1 MDPVRLIQALLFNIM
16 NYTIVRTKRTRKLLL
31 LHLSMQ
37 KDVEELA
44 KAMERS
50 EFAQY
55 ALPTQVFFR
64 AAQIQA
70 ERFSDKI
77 WTEDQKAAMKESC
90 RLLLETLPYAMSAL
104 GTFTHIRR
112 HVPDGA
118 RVVMSKVS
126 MFVMCIDRVFCVYI
140 PCLLCVLTVLF
151 VCIHRV
157 CYVY

>member
-1 MDPVRLIQALLFNIM
+1 MDPVRLIQELLCNIM
-16 NYTIVRTKRTRKLLL
+16 NYTIVRTKKTRKLLL

-44 KAMERS
+44 KAMDRS

-64 AAQIQA
+64 AAQIQSKSFA
-70 ERFSDKI
+70 DKI
-77 WTEDQKAAMKESC
+77 WTDDQKAAMKESC
-90 RLLLETLPYAMSAL
+90 RFLLSTLENAMSAL

-126 MFVMCIDRVFCVYI
+126 MFVMCIDRVIYVYS